1 MRERLDV
8 ERDPPSREGS
18 SQQTVSLITPRLISV
33 EAWQS
38 LKDTYDDSSSVS
50 SKIRIFF
57 ALLSFFSPSSFSF
70 PTLSTLSSVFFPF
83 FLFALPSPLFLCQP
97 RRREM
102 KGGRGGVLFRD
113 SSSLADTGIGKKKKK
128 KILAM
133 REILFLPR
141 GKSSKSTTASARRS
155 TAGWKLQLRGEAL
168 VEVRCFLEKIGI
180 GKSDTFCLAR

>member
-1 MRERLDV
+1 
-8 ERDPPSREGS
+8 
-18 SQQTVSLITPRLISV
+18 
-33 EAWQS
+33 
-38 LKDTYDDSSSVS
+38 
-50 SKIRIFF
+50 
-57 ALLSFFSPSSFSF
+57 
-70 PTLSTLSSVFFPF
+70 
-83 FLFALPSPLFLCQP
+83 
-97 RRREM
+97 M
-102 KGGRGGVLFRD
+102 KGGGGGVLFRD

>member
-102 KGGRGGVLFRD
+102 KGGEGESFSATLLR
-113 SSSLADTGIGKKKKK
+113 SLTREQEKKKK